1 MAGITTYASF
11 VAAIAALDVSGVTKK
26 YANPPLALN
35 TADLPSS
42 WVQLPG
48 GKEDRVTFRYEGG
61 WPTFLVQFV
70 VALEAVAQD
79 RQSANFTAAVAM
91 MDKISAALRALG
103 PIEICRGGLVTW
115 AMKVATTTVAGID
128 FWAVAVDIE
137 GRG

>member
-1 MAGITTYASF
+1 MSITTYASF
-11 VAAIAALDVSGVTKK
+11 VAAIAALDVSGVERK
-26 YANPPLALN
+26 YTHPPLALN
-35 TADLPSS
+35 TADLPAS

-48 GKEDRVTFRYEGG
+48 GKEDRLTLTYEGG

-79 RQSANFTAAVAM
+79 RQSANFTTAVAM
-91 MDKISAALRALG
+91 MDKISDALRALG

-115 AMKVATTTVAGID
+115 GMKVAVVTVAGVD

-137 GRG
+137 GRV